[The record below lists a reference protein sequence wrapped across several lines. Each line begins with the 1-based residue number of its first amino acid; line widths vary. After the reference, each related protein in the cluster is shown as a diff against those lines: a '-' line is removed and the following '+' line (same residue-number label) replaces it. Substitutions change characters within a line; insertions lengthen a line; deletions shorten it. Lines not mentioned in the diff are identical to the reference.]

1 MPMSLSTE
9 QLGLRDR
16 KKQLTRQSILSAAE
30 RLFDERGYDHVTV
43 AEIADTASIS
53 VKTLFTYFRSKEDL
67 AFGEE
72 NWLRDALLA
81 AMARRPPGTPAV
93 DAVAD
98 ELVNLLRTASSD
110 VESFHRSVGDS
121 LALQGRL
128 RQMWAS
134 YEDAFTAAIAAELDE
149 PSPSPAARL
158 TACILVAVA
167 RSVTSAE
174 LRQQLRQCETEQAR
188 EQLTIAWIR
197 QAQALLRSSFTGSS
211 RLED

>member
-1 MPMSLSTE
+1 MSLSTE
-9 QLGLRDR
+9 QLVLRDR

-30 RLFDERGYDHVTV
+30 RLFEERGYDHVTV
-43 AEIADTASIS
+43 AEIADAANIS
-53 VKTLFTYFRSKEDL
+53 VKTLSTYFRSKEDL
-67 AFGEE
+67 AFGDE

-81 AMARRPPGTPAV
+81 AMARRPTGTPAV

-110 VESFHRSVGDS
+110 VESFHYSVGDS
-121 LALQGRL
+121 FALQGRL

-174 LRQQLRQCETEQAR
+174 LRRQLRQCETEQAR
-188 EQLTIAWIR
+188 EQLAIAWIR
-197 QAQALLRSSFTGSS
+197 QAQALLRTSFTGKSG
-211 RLED
+211 LED